1 MTKETQG
8 YDASSEIEVYLFS
21 YDSSEGSGLGLVGSK
36 GVPGVELALRSPR
49 QMVPSGHFP
58 YQRGERQSGEHRR
71 IPFLGHDL

>member
-1 MTKETQG
+1 MTKETRG

-36 GVPGVELALRSPR
+36 GVLGVELPPPSPR

-58 YQRGERQSGEHRR
+58 YQRGERQSGKHRH
-71 IPFLGHDL
+71 ISFLGHDL